1 MKPRLSSFQPQ
12 SSPALEAAIADAVVM
27 AERIMAADRSQ
38 GGDATRSDY
47 DFNAKYPWNT
57 HGG

>member
-1 MKPRLSSFQPQ
+1 LLGSARSRRRRSKLKS
-12 SSPALEAAIADAVVM
+12 ADAVVM
-27 AERIMAADRSQ
+27 AERMMAADRSQ